1 MDRTVLKYYAFEVTR
16 SAHLSGPIW
25 VVFLLSR
32 NVSYT
37 GVGALDAV
45 FSLTVLLAEVPTGW
59 LGDRFGR
66 RRSLLVGQA
75 VGAAGSVAFAFGRSL
90 AVFAVLYA
98 LLAVGQTLRS
108 GSDSAWLYDT
118 LRARTDEAAFA
129 RIRGRGR
136 ALGLATAAL
145 AALAGGVVGS
155 VDLALPWLLSGALTA
170 LGVPVVASFPRAPT
184 GGEPAGVDGATGT
197 GDADEQRADDGG
209 TDPDDASDE
218 DGAPGTFAAFR
229 TARDRLFAPELR
241 WFVLYT
247 GLFAAAMGAANYF
260 VQPVT
265 LEALPPLSVPVGGY
279 TLDRV
284 ALLGVVYA
292 GFTGVAAVAT
302 AASGRI
308 EAALGA
314 AGWFRLAPVGLGLA
328 LAVVAVLPVL
338 AVPAFFLL
346 RAIRELTDPL
356 QGQYL
361 NDRTPSLGRATTLSA
376 VAMVHALVVAPFEVA
391 AGLLADRVGPTDAVA
406 VIGAGLLLVALSAAA
421 LGRLATGGRPFGTD
435 RARGD

>member
-66 RRSLLVGQA
+66 RRSLLAGQA
-75 VGAAGSVAFAFGRSL
+75 VGAVGSAAFAFGQSV

-170 LGVPVVASFPRAPT
+170 LGVPVVASFPRAP
-184 GGEPAGVDGATGT
+184 AG
-197 GDADEQRADDGG
+197 DEQRATDDENS
-209 TDPDDASDE
+209 PDE
-218 DGAPGTFAAFR
+218 DGGDADTPGTFAAFA

-241 WFVLYT
+241 WFVLYS

-265 LEALPPLSVPVGGY
+265 LDALPPLSVAVGGY

-292 GFTGVAAVAT
+292 GFTGVAAIAT
-302 AASGRI
+302 ATSGRI
-308 EAALGA
+308 KATLGA

-328 LAVVAVLPVL
+328 LAVVAVAPVL
-338 AVPAFFLL
+338 AVPAFFVL

-391 AGLLADRVGPTDAVA
+391 AGLLADRLGAVDAVA
-406 VIGAGLLLVALSAAA
+406 AIGAVLLLVAVGAVV
-421 LGRLATGGRPFGTD
+421 LGRLATGGLPFRAD
-435 RARGD
+435 RAGTEG